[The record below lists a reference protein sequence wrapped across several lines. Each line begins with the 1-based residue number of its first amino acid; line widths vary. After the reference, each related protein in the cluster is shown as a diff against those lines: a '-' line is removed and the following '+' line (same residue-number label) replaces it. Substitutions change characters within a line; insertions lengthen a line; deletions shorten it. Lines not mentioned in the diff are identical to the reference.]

1 MTLRNIALYRGGEH
15 GVLTW
20 DDEAGVVHGAFADE
34 LSPYL
39 DEALTYIPAGLYP
52 TDPPRRDRAAMLVLL
67 LVQGFDVP
75 EGFEDLLP
83 DKPADEDL
91 ALA

>member
-1 MTLRNIALYRGGEH
+1 MTSRNLALYRGGEH

-20 DDEAGVVHGAFADE
+20 DDEAGTVHGAFADE
-34 LSPYL
+34 IAPYL
-39 DEALTYIPAGLYP
+39 DESITYIPAGLYP

-67 LVQGFDVP
+67 LVQGFEVP

-83 DKPADEDL
+83 EKPLDEDL
-91 ALA
+91 SPA